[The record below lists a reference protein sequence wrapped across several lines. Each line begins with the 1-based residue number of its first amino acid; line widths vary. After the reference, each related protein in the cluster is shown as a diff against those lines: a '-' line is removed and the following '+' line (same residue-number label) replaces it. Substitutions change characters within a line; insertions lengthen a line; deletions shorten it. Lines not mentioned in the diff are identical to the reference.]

1 MTAST
6 AKKMDFWAILALV
19 IGSQVGS
26 GVFLLP
32 ATLAPYQG
40 YALIGW
46 LCAGLGAILLARVFS
61 ELVARFPQ
69 TGGAHVFV
77 GKAFGR
83 HASFFVGWTYWLIS
97 AISTASVFATAIGY
111 LSSIIGMPS
120 VSASIGYQIALCI
133 MIMLLNLQ
141 GVHTSGKFESFLAL
155 IKVCTLVLLPTLAL
169 SMLNTDYIHFKTLNN
184 LSSLDNITASSAL
197 TFWAF
202 IGLEAATTPAESVE
216 NPKQNIPLAIL
227 IGTLIVL
234 GLYMVNSVALMGLIP
249 NTELAQTQA
258 PYVLAAQ
265 YIFGGNWHQLIAC
278 FAILVC
284 LSNMNAWVLASGQ
297 IAYGIAKDTLLPN
310 FFTATNSNGAPL
322 WGIVISCALNI
333 PIIIASAN
341 ENIAQQVADIIQ
353 LSVTCYLFIYAAC
366 ALALIKIAYS
376 ETNSIFNSTI
386 LLAAIATLFCGF
398 LLVSTPTSHILV
410 SLLIAL
416 SGLPIYLNLPDNEVI

>member
-1 MTAST
+1 
-6 AKKMDFWAILALV
+6 
-19 IGSQVGS
+19 
-26 GVFLLP
+26 
-32 ATLAPYQG
+32 
-40 YALIGW
+40 
-46 LCAGLGAILLARVFS
+46 
-61 ELVARFPQ
+61 
-69 TGGAHVFV
+69 
-77 GKAFGR
+77 
-83 HASFFVGWTYWLIS
+83 
-97 AISTASVFATAIGY
+97 
-111 LSSIIGMPS
+111 
-120 VSASIGYQIALCI
+120 
-133 MIMLLNLQ
+133 
-141 GVHTSGKFESFLAL
+141 
-155 IKVCTLVLLPTLAL
+155 
-169 SMLNTDYIHFKTLNN
+169 
-184 LSSLDNITASSAL
+184 
-197 TFWAF
+197 
-202 IGLEAATTPAESVE
+202 
-216 NPKQNIPLAIL
+216 
-227 IGTLIVL
+227 
-234 GLYMVNSVALMGLIP
+234 MVNSVALMGLIP